1 QYGVKDRYDLA
12 QSAEGAGKYMSYLL
26 KLFKGDLE
34 KAVRA
39 YHAGE
44 GNVMKGKGIG
54 KNNNQYW
61 KDYQSYM
68 AGING
73 YSAGDISSKDFDKLI
88 QDTTKMAE
96 EQAKLRLQLENE
108 VANQVTKIRYDLAK
122 KLEDV
127 DRANFTPER
136 KAEIKA
142 ELQARA
148 DNDVAIAQQALKTK
162 LDDYKQF
169 NMTEEQL
176 LKDSFDRKK
185 FNAAHDIELSKNQ
198 RDEAIKYLDQQYQH
212 EIGLIQLAQE
222 QRLFQAQQSYM
233 HESDAI
239 AKRYELERKKIEEIR
254 DAKIRAGLLNASA
267 RAEDNE
273 FADKRKGT
281 WDNYRRMQG
290 EMDGTSEYVNLD
302 IDYEGQAK
310 VLEDARKYE
319 LISAD
324 EHEAALLKIKQD
336 YKDKKLALD
345 LAYGQQAIG
354 SLTSMFGSMFGEQS
368 KAYKIMFA
376 ADKAYAIA
384 VAGIE
389 IQKGISKAM
398 GLGFPANIPVLA
410 QVAAQGATI
419 LSNIRAIA
427 DVGFATGGYTGNMG
441 RGDVAGVVHGQEYV
455 LNAAATK
462 RVGVDTLNA
471 INSGQSLEKAA
482 SKQPI
487 VNIYNLP
494 GQTAEITQN
503 NDGSLDVR
511 IRQIA
516 GEVAEKVFL
525 QGIQNPNSRIGK
537 ALKQN
542 YNVAP
547 KR

>member
-1 QYGVKDRYDLA
+1 
-12 QSAEGAGKYMSYLL
+12 M
-26 KLFKGDLE
+26 
-34 KAVRA
+34 
-39 YHAGE
+39 
-44 GNVMKGKGIG
+44 
-54 KNNNQYW
+54 
-61 KDYQSYM
+61 
-68 AGING
+68 
-73 YSAGDISSKDFDKLI
+73 
-88 QDTTKMAE
+88 
-96 EQAKLRLQLENE
+96 
-108 VANQVTKIRYDLAK
+108 
-122 KLEDV
+122 
-127 DRANFTPER
+127 
-136 KAEIKA
+136 
-142 ELQARA
+142 
-148 DNDVAIAQQALKTK
+148 
-162 LDDYKQF
+162 
-169 NMTEEQL
+169 
-176 LKDSFDRKK
+176 
-185 FNAAHDIELSKNQ
+185 
-198 RDEAIKYLDQQYQH
+198 
-212 EIGLIQLAQE
+212 IQLAQE
-222 QRLFQAQQSYM
+222 QRLFQTQQTYM
-233 HESDAI
+233 HEVDAMRE
-239 AKRYELERKKIEEIR
+239 RYRLEREEISKTVR
-254 DAKIRAGLLNASA
+254 DPKQRSKLLNASA

-471 INSGQSLEKAA
+471 INSGQPVGNSQVNIQIINHVQGVELIESKGADGTVTIEVVRAEAQKAVRQGFA
-482 SKQPI
+482 NLSNANSFESKQ
-487 VNIYNLP
+487 VTRNT
-494 GQTAEITQN
+494 TA
-503 NDGSLDVR
+503 R
-511 IRQIA
+511 
-516 GEVAEKVFL
+516 
-525 QGIQNPNSRIGK
+525 PSR
-537 ALKQN
+537 
-542 YNVAP
+542 
-547 KR
+547 